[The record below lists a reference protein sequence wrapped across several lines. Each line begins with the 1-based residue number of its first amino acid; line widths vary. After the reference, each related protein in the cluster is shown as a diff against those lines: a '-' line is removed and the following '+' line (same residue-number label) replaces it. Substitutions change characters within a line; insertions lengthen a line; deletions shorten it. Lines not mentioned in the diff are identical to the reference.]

1 MPVATVALTAGYNAG
16 LAFGNYTVSKIIL
29 TSTSATT
36 ISLFDSDDTN
46 RAIVHAATISV
57 ANSAVDKYTYY
68 SRSTT
73 AGEYGKP
80 ILRDTPGSPSGQS
93 IEVPSETA
101 PLTSDPDDTA
111 AINDYVTT
119 TGTSQTQKFTGITAT
134 SSTVTANS
142 QTVPAFATLSCV
154 ANGTTVYQPAY
165 AIQLSRGLV
174 INSDAT
180 ATLTIEY

>member
-1 MPVATVALTAGYNAG
+1 MPRTATVALSSGYNVALTYG
-16 LAFGNYTVSKIIL
+16 AYTVTKVTL
-29 TSTSATT
+29 TATSAIDIT
-36 ISLFDSDDTN
+36 LFDSDDTN
-46 RAIVHAATISV
+46 RAIVHAATVSI

-80 ILRDTPGSPSGQS
+80 VLLDTPGSPSGQS
-93 IEVPSETA
+93 IEVPSQTA

-111 AINDYVTT
+111 QLNDYVTT
-119 TGTSQTQKFTGITAT
+119 TGTTQTQKFTGITAT

-142 QTVPAFATLSCV
+142 ETVPSFASLSV
-154 ANGTTVYQPAY
+154 AANGSTVWNTV
-165 AIQLSRGLV
+165 IQLSRGLV
-174 INSDAT
+174 VNSSGT